1 MKLSDKM
8 LFFLLA
14 LAAIALPTL
23 GMCAFDLLWAVA
35 ALGVVSFWAGLV
47 HRRCNG
53 RYDREFPGRS
63 SSGGRE

>member
-35 ALGVVSFWAGLV
+35 ALGVVSFWAVLV

-53 RYDREFPGRS
+53 RYDRDRKS
-63 SSGGRE
+63 VV

>member
-8 LFFLLA
+8 LFSLLA

-23 GMCAFDLLWAVA
+23 GMCALDLLWAVA
-35 ALGVVSFWAGLV
+35 ALGVISFWAVLV

-53 RYDREFPGRS
+53 RYDRELPGRS
-63 SSGGRE
+63 SSGGKE